1 LPGQPAVSTVLA
13 DQRGAGAPQLPTRD
27 RKGCC
32 RSVIGVRIGIFIARA
47 ALVAGALAGLVGC
60 ATGRATPTPT
70 APLRA
75 TSTPVATLSPTAIV
89 VTPTT
94 AQSPTPTP
102 TATPSPPPP
111 NPLLSRGQP
120 TAPPE
125 SAVVDG
131 HYCGYPAWH
140 ATTFPTTIAIHVG
153 TDVEQLLLSWNSAA
167 TTDYVVLGNAPTYG
181 IPADYT
187 IAVSTDSTDGS
198 NGTWREVVRVQGNT
212 ARTRA
217 HRFPAA
223 GAAWVRMMVTAL
235 APGTAGGALAIDEL
249 DIHDA
254 SRGAADT
261 VFFMGDS
268 ITAAAFSRCDT
279 RQPSFAELVHRA
291 APGRFPAMID
301 GGVGG
306 TNSAYG
312 LQVVNDWLALNP
324 DFAVWAIGFG
334 TNDAWQGVAPAVF
347 EQQLEALVERISA
360 AGRRPVLARIPY
372 ATGGPP
378 DANVQ
383 ALNAVIDRVTAR
395 DQLLPGPN
403 LYAWF
408 KANPGELGPDGVHP
422 TDAGARSINRL
433 WYEALRPLYG
443 AASRSLRDPDDP
455 RRLTGDD
462 RARWDIFGHDH
473 AGADNGVVAN
483 RDTFEHE
490 RAAAEPDAVADV
502 DRLRHRRG
510 AADPVLIGIHDHD
523 VPGDLAVAAD
533 SHLLLGDNLSIAV
546 QIGAVAD
553 ADARAAPAFQAHS
566 RIEGAIRGLD
576 IPAIVPDDDRRP
588 PWFPH
593 QQSGSGERTT

>member
-1 LPGQPAVSTVLA
+1 MVS
-13 DQRGAGAPQLPTRD
+13 
-27 RKGCC
+27 
-32 RSVIGVRIGIFIARA
+32 
-47 ALVAGALAGLVGC
+47 
-60 ATGRATPTPT
+60 
-70 APLRA
+70 
-75 TSTPVATLSPTAIV
+75 
-89 VTPTT
+89 
-94 AQSPTPTP
+94 
-102 TATPSPPPP
+102 
-111 NPLLSRGQP
+111 
-120 TAPPE
+120 
-125 SAVVDG
+125 G

-140 ATTFPTTIAIHVG
+140 ATTFPTTVAIHVG
-153 TDVEQLLLSWNSAA
+153 SGFEQLLLSWNSAT
-167 TTDYVVLGNAPTYG
+167 TTDYVALDHAPTYG

-187 IAVSTDSTDGS
+187 IAVSADSTDGS

-217 HRFPAA
+217 HRFPATD
-223 GAAWVRMMVTAL
+223 AAWVRMTVTAL
-235 APGTAGGALAIDEL
+235 APGTAGGALAIDEI

-324 DFAVWAIGFG
+324 DFAIWAIGFG

-347 EQQLEALVERISA
+347 EQQIEALVERISA

-383 ALNAVIDRVTAR
+383 ALNAVIDRITTR
-395 DQLLPGPN
+395 DHLLPGPD

-408 KANPGELGPDGVHP
+408 KANPGELSPDGVHP

-443 AASRSLRDPDDP
+443 AASRSPREPDGP
-455 RRLTGDD
+455 RRLAGDD
-462 RARWDIFGHDH
+462 GARWNIFRYDGPRTDYR
-473 AGADNGVVAN
+473 VVTN
-483 RDTFEHE
+483 RDALEHE
-490 RAAAEPDAVADV
+490 RTAAKPDPVADV
-502 DRLRHRRG
+502 DRLCHRRG
-510 AADPVLIGIHDHD
+510 AGDPVLIRIHDHD

-533 SHLLLGDNLSIAV
+533 TYLLLGDYLGVAV
-546 QIGAVAD
+546 QVGTIANTDV
-553 ADARAAPAFQAHS
+553 RAAPAFQAHA
-566 RIEGAIRGLD
+566 RIEGAIGGFD
-576 IPAIVPDDDRRP
+576 VPAVIPDDERWP
-588 PWFPH
+588 PRFAH
-593 QQSGSGERTT
+593 QQPGPGERSAQQ